1 MALQGPLIDFLPS
14 LLEGAGV
21 TLSVALASLAM
32 AMTLGLMGAMAKLS
46 KWRFAR
52 GLAYIYT
59 TLIRG
64 VPDLVLMLLI
74 FYGGQVA
81 VNTLATSLGHDEY
94 IDINPYVAGV
104 LTIGFIFGAY
114 LTEAF
119 RGAFLAVPP
128 GQREAGL
135 AFGLTPWQIA
145 WRITLPQMFRH
156 ALPGLSNNWLVLIKS
171 TAIVS
176 VIGLSDLMTRGQQ
189 AAGSTREPF
198 VFYLAVAM
206 IYLLFTTASEFLF
219 NWLEKRFSTG
229 VRKSAL

>member
-1 MALQGPLIDFLPS
+1 MAVHGLLLDFLPS
-14 LLEGAGV
+14 LLEGAVV
-21 TLSVALASLAM
+21 TLSVALSSLLM
-32 AMTLGLMGAMAKLS
+32 AVVLGLLGALAKLS
-46 KWRFAR
+46 KSRLAR
-52 GLAYIYT
+52 GVAHTYT

-74 FYGGQVA
+74 FYGGQVG
-81 VNTLATSLGHDEY
+81 VNNLATALGYDGY
-94 IDINPYVAGV
+94 VDINPYVAGV

-135 AFGLTPWQIA
+135 AFGMSDWQISR
-145 WRITLPQMFRH
+145 RITFPQMFRH

-176 VIGLSDLMTRGQQ
+176 VIGLSDLMTRGSQ
-189 AAGSTREPF
+189 AAGTTREPF
-198 VFYLAVAM
+198 MFYLAVAV
-206 IYLLFTTASEFLF
+206 IYLLFTSASELLF
-219 NWLEKRFSTG
+219 DRLQKRFSVG
-229 VRKSAL
+229 VRGSSL

>member
-1 MALQGPLIDFLPS
+1 MNLHGFLPS
-14 LLEGAGV
+14 LLEGSLL
-21 TLSVALASLAM
+21 TLAVALSSMALAM
-32 AMTLGLMGAMAKLS
+32 LLGLLGALAKLS
-46 KWRFAR
+46 RWRAAR
-52 GLAYIYT
+52 LLATVYT

-64 VPDLVLMLLI
+64 VPDLLLMLLI
-74 FYGGQVA
+74 FFGGQVL
-81 VNTLATSLGHDEY
+81 VNSIATSLGHDDY
-94 IDINPYVAGV
+94 IDINPFVAGV

-135 AFGLTPWQIA
+135 AYGMSARQIA
-145 WRITLPQMFRH
+145 WRITFPQMFRH

-176 VIGLSDLMTRGQQ
+176 VIGLHDLMTRGMQ

-198 VFYLAVAM
+198 VFYSAVAI
-206 IYLLFTTASEFLF
+206 IYLLFTTASELLF
-219 NWLEKRFSTG
+219 SHLNRRLSIG
-229 VRKSAL
+229 VRRQSL

>member
-1 MALQGPLIDFLPS
+1 MLHGFLPS

-21 TLSVALASLAM
+21 TLSVALASMSM
-32 AMTLGLMGAMAKLS
+32 AMLLGLAGAMAKLS
-46 KWRFAR
+46 RWRFAR
-52 GLAYIYT
+52 GLAYVYT

-74 FYGGQVA
+74 FYGGQLA
-81 VNTLATSLGHDEY
+81 VNAIALSLGHEDY

-135 AFGLTPWQIA
+135 AYGMSPWQIA
-145 WRITLPQMFRH
+145 WRVTFPQMFRH

-176 VIGLSDLMTRGQQ
+176 VIGLSDLMTRGQH

-198 VFYLAVAM
+198 VFYLAVAL
-206 IYLLFTTASEFLF
+206 IYLVFTSASELLF
-219 NWLEKRFSTG
+219 DRLQKRFSIG
-229 VRKSAL
+229 VRKGAL